1 MVFYFV
7 LFAGVR
13 TLRLLARSKY
23 TVHAVEHTLP
33 LRRPHPAHPE
43 HLFPALSSV
52 LAVVN
57 GAVVPGSR
65 LRICDQLSSCPLRA
79 YEEVNIAGSY
89 GSIFKF

>member
-13 TLRLLARSKY
+13 TLWLLARSKY

-33 LRRPHPAHPE
+33 LRRRHPAHPE